1 MKPGQRNA
9 RILIV
14 DDDTMTLKIT
24 ELSLAERGY
33 QVTAFENPVECIAQ
47 AEQGKLGTFHCL
59 ITDYSMPG
67 MNGVTLMHRMKAIDP
82 TLSMIL
88 TTAENERA
96 IIRDTLREGAV
107 DFLDKPV
114 DVDRF
119 FQSVED
125 AVAKTVLRRK
135 RAATESSLR
144 AANSTG
150 LLKNIDCPE
159 WVDRLSVVYAPK
171 HQLGGDFVDVFKTAD
186 ESKVCL
192 FGDISG
198 HDIQSALFSSHFL
211 GTIQGRRTCQSPFD
225 IQSAFH
231 HTNSMLCARR
241 ERSCS
246 AGNLGGT
253 TSLCVCSIREAP
265 DTGNLHFLN
274 AGIPALYLIDTQRK
288 IEILPPGYSP
298 LGWFSDL
305 SFEETARPR
314 DACARVIGFT
324 DGILELAMRR
334 QIDVLALVSTLIQT
348 REAHTHPILSAQEDD
363 VLIIDLSPHPET
375 PSPAIPI
382 VHGVYPGDQAR
393 NIDTFEQVWKN
404 SLSFVLG
411 REQKTVIQRFTLA
424 CREGMLNAINHGCGR
439 QRKHQA
445 SISIWL
451 DEANNEIEAIIVDP
465 GSGHSFDYA
474 ARDSD
479 LLDPKPGNLGLVMM
493 SKLVDE
499 MQLEQSGAQLV
510 LRSKLE

>member
-33 QVTAFENPVECIAQ
+33 QVTAFENPAECMAQ
-47 AEQGKLGTFHCL
+47 VEQGNLGSFHCL

-67 MNGVTLMHRMKAIDP
+67 MNGVTLMHRMKAVDP

-125 AVAKTVLRRK
+125 AVAKTVRSRK
-135 RAATESSLR
+135 RAATESSLH

-159 WVDRLSVVYAPK
+159 WVDRLFVVYAPK
-171 HQLGGDFVDVFKTAD
+171 HQLGGDFVDVFNTA
-186 ESKVCL
+186 EGSKVCL

-211 GTIQGRRTCQSPFD
+211 GTIQGRRSCQNPFD
-225 IQSAFH
+225 VKASYHQ
-231 HTNSMLCARR
+231 TNAMLCARR

-253 TSLCVCSIREAP
+253 TSLCVCSIREEAGSG
-265 DTGNLHFLN
+265 DLHFLN
-274 AGIPALYLIDTQRK
+274 AGIPALYLIDEKGR

-305 SFEETARPR
+305 SFEEVVRPR
-314 DACARVIGFT
+314 SRCARVIGFT

-334 QIDVLALVSTLIQT
+334 QIDVLALVGTLVQA
-348 REAHTHPILSAQEDD
+348 RDPQTHPILSAQEDD
-363 VLIIDLSPHPET
+363 VLIIDLAPN
-375 PSPAIPI
+375 PSISTTAIPI
-382 VHGVYPGDQAR
+382 VHGVYPGDQAK

-424 CREGMLNAINHGCGR
+424 CREGVLNAINHGCGR

-445 SISIWL
+445 TITIWI
-451 DEANNEIEAIIVDP
+451 DEGRNMLEAVILDP
-465 GSGHSFDYA
+465 GSGHSFDYE